1 MYMNMFMKLFI
12 EYCIFLGFF
21 ITNAYSEIVNKV
33 QVEGNDRISKETI
46 VIFGDIKIGFN
57 YESSDI
63 NLLIKSRTITII
75 CCFVLGALLSPPDV
89 LSQISLSIPLLI
101 SYEFGIIFGIY
112 LHIIFQYKNHM

>member
-1 MYMNMFMKLFI
+1 MYMNKFMKLFI
-12 EYCIFLGFF
+12 VYCIFLGFF

-63 NLLIKSRTITII
+63 NLLIK
-75 CCFVLGALLSPPDV
+75 
-89 LSQISLSIPLLI
+89 
-101 SYEFGIIFGIY
+101 
-112 LHIIFQYKNHM
+112 